1 MKTVILCGG
10 SGTRLWPIS
19 RTRTPKQFAKIF
31 NGQSLYE
38 KTIQRNQSL
47 SESFCVVVNDKQLP
61 SCHGQTSGDINVNF
75 LIEPVGRNTAAAIA
89 LAALASNPDEIL
101 LVLPSDH
108 LIKDLEKYEQ
118 AIEQAK
124 AFAKDNKLVT
134 FGIEAKYP
142 ETGYGYIEA
151 QGSEVLSFKEKPD
164 LETAKEYLKKGNY
177 YWNSGMFCFKASTF
191 LEELFCHSPDIF
203 NAAKKT
209 HENKN
214 DKDNI
219 SRFKLQLMEQIPSD
233 SIDYAVM
240 EKSQNVCVVPSNFDW
255 SDLGSFDSLY
265 DELEK
270 DENGNTNSDEHIS
283 LNSNNNLVLANKK
296 IIATFDIDDL
306 IIVDTDDALLIGKK
320 GQSQKVKQLLEK
332 VKQKNLNL
340 LD

>member
-108 LIKDLEKYEQ
+108 LIKDLENYNQ
-118 AIEQAK
+118 SIEQAK

-203 NAAKKT
+203 NAA
-209 HENKN
+209 
-214 DKDNI
+214 
-219 SRFKLQLMEQIPSD
+219 
-233 SIDYAVM
+233 
-240 EKSQNVCVVPSNFDW
+240 
-255 SDLGSFDSLY
+255 
-265 DELEK
+265 
-270 DENGNTNSDEHIS
+270 
-283 LNSNNNLVLANKK
+283 
-296 IIATFDIDDL
+296 
-306 IIVDTDDALLIGKK
+306 
-320 GQSQKVKQLLEK
+320 
-332 VKQKNLNL
+332 
-340 LD
+340 